1 MISLEKCD
9 EILNRKERKY
19 TKEQVVKIRD
29 FLIQIASIINE
40 SNQLKNEKSGGEK
53 SDFI

>member
-9 EILNRKERKY
+9 EILNKRERKY

-29 FLIQIASIINE
+29 FLIQIAEIITQTK
-40 SNQLKNEKSGGEK
+40 QLKNEESGREK
-53 SDFI
+53 CNSL